1 MLDIGSLVKHLAEGP
16 ARSKIE
22 DIQERGFR
30 LVCRINATFNM
41 NGRRALQFLG
51 TDDQVYQALIHN
63 EADDAT
69 DYLVV
74 HPSGV
79 SGHSFEAV
87 KVENEWV
94 TTYLSEEAYPGM
106 MGGVGEV
113 LLDAANNTYRQFVMK
128 NEGTVP
134 EPLTA
139 DDINLDTF
147 AKEVSGRKISLS
159 HAGNMRLAGI
169 SF

>member
-1 MLDIGSLVKHLAEGP
+1 MLDIGSLVHHLAEGP
-16 ARSKIE
+16 KRTKIE
-22 DIQERGFR
+22 DIQVRGLL
-30 LVCRINATFNM
+30 LVNRINAVFNM

-79 SGHSFEAV
+79 SGHTFEAV
-87 KVENEWV
+87 RVEGEWV
-94 TTYLSEEAYPGM
+94 TTYISDESYPGM
-106 MGGVGEV
+106 MGGVGGV
-113 LLDAANNTYRQFVMK
+113 LLDAANNTYRDFVMK
-128 NEGTVP
+128 NEGVVP
-134 EPLTA
+134 ETLTE
-139 DDINLDTF
+139 DDVNLDTF
-147 AKEVSGRKISLS
+147 AKEVSSRKITMS